1 MQHIRSNGII
11 STICKEVLQL
21 TRIRQKKTTHKQLK
35 SMQNT
40 LIGNSQKFKSKVS
53 KCIFLKGGIQ
63 KEFAW
68 FDPTYVSS
76 VHELCEY
83 RYKDRHEK
91 KIVTKNVISI
101 ISGIS
106 CECYLLF

>member
-1 MQHIRSNGII
+1 MQHIRSNGKT

-21 TRIRQKKTTHKQLK
+21 TKIRQKHTHKQLK

-68 FDPTYVSS
+68 FDPTYLSS

-83 RYKDRHEK
+83 RYKDRYEK
-91 KIVTKNVISI
+91 KNSHQK
-101 ISGIS
+101 
-106 CECYLLF
+106 CY